1 MNSLKALALVIL
13 IAATQH
19 LPMNR
24 GEKKQH
30 SQTQAADGDTP
41 AQSSVP
47 MVNIRVSTEPQQNPA
62 KANASDRHD
71 WKEAFWPAT
80 WVNWALSIL
89 AGWAGLMALKTLR
102 AIREQS
108 QMVLAEK
115 RARLSV
121 EVDIHSLQFDNGP
134 EWVTELGVYTEA
146 KFTINNLGATN
157 AFNVLGSAMLDCV
170 VSKRPERQAGTVPL
184 DIPNVIRNG
193 SAAVPVDVICFYGPQ
208 LVEFI
213 KSGAEAIQLVGK
225 ITYDDIYG
233 NGYETVFRYQWLVDV
248 LNIGAAEWQDMSHW
262 VKMPHDNHAT

>member
-1 MNSLKALALVIL
+1 MNVPTVALILL

-30 SQTQAADGDTP
+30 SQTQAADGDTST
-41 AQSSVP
+41 QSSVP
-47 MVNIRVSTEPQQNPA
+47 MVNIQVSTEPQQNRA

-71 WKEAFWPAT
+71 WKEGFWPAT

-115 RARLSV
+115 RARLTV
-121 EVDIHSLQFDNGP
+121 EVDVHSLKFDDGP
-134 EWVTELGVYTEA
+134 EWVSELGVYTEA

-157 AFNVLGSAMLDCV
+157 AFNVLGSAVLDCV
-170 VSKRPERQAGTVPL
+170 VGKRPERKVGTVPL

-193 SAAVPVDVICFYGPQ
+193 SATVPVDVICFYGPQ
-208 LVEFI
+208 LMEFI
-213 KSGAEAIQLVGK
+213 KVVPRPSNSLEKSLMTTSMAMVMKLSLGTSGLLMDLK
-225 ITYDDIYG
+225 
-233 NGYETVFRYQWLVDV
+233 
-248 LNIGAAEWQDMSHW
+248 
-262 VKMPHDNHAT
+262 